1 MAKVKQP
8 KVDSVAAVPPVS
20 RSLARN
26 PATARPATKGAAKRS
41 SVPLRLQPQREK
53 KAQRRTKLERAPVI
67 GRVSTEGPK
76 DGGSGSTRPT
86 TSSGIRP
93 ERPTSTNA
101 SRNSASRARAAA
113 PRAAARRG
121 KKVPAVVSTRAGA
134 GAPSRKA
141 KVLKA
146 RGLQSRSPKGAAR
159 NGSGKGRKHLAQKE
173 PVRVVQI
180 KQLDPFARC
189 GPRTSV
195 VHLYRV
201 EERLDGESSVHLVF
215 FDRHGWYCEHGKT
228 CRAVDDLRRNGKQLG
243 LTF

>member
-8 KVDSVAAVPPVS
+8 KVDSVAKAPSVS
-20 RSLARN
+20 RSAARV
-26 PATARPATKGAAKRS
+26 PVTSAPSAKSASATASPI
-41 SVPLRLQPQREK
+41 
-53 KAQRRTKLERAPVI
+53 APVPA
-67 GRVSTEGPK
+67 RVRSPVVPEARSKT
-76 DGGSGSTRPT
+76 GGQAAGKHP
-86 TSSGIRP
+86 P
-93 ERPTSTNA
+93 VA
-101 SRNSASRARAAA
+101 SRKRDVPTVPSSAIRVVPRTAKKVLKKGGAKPRTAAPASRA
-113 PRAAARRG
+113 PRGRKGA
-121 KKVPAVVSTRAGA
+121 AVVSTRAGA

-141 KVLKA
+141 KALKA

-159 NGSGKGRKHLAQKE
+159 NGSEKGRKHLAQTE

-180 KQLDPFARC
+180 KQLDPFSRC